1 MNKNEFNLN
10 STGGNVDQ
18 FVRENA
24 DFLSGYMVV
33 DDDLSDGAWWCM
45 HEDLAQEIIDQCQIQ
60 QFDSNDLVH
69 AWLRN
74 SK

>member
-1 MNKNEFNLN
+1 MSKGELNLT
-10 STGGNVDQ
+10 STGCDVDQ
-18 FVRENA
+18 FVRDNA

-33 DDDLSDGAWWCM
+33 DDDLPDGAWWCT

-69 AWLRN
+69 AWLRHP
-74 SK
+74 K